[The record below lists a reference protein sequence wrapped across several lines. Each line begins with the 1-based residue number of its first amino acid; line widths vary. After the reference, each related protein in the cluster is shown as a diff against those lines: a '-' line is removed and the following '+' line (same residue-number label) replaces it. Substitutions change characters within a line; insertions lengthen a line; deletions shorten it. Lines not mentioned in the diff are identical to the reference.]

1 MKLDPA
7 ICRAILWQGLPL
19 FLVQAASLVYT
30 IAINNYLGSL
40 GGDPDLAA
48 FSVIN
53 GYVVYLLD
61 ILCLSATYGL
71 QPIASFNCGARRFD
85 RLSELV
91 KVSLGGTL
99 AVLAVVCGLVI
110 AFAEPISA
118 FFIGDDPQL
127 IELTASHFLPL
138 LACAPFGFLAQ
149 VASAYFQAVGQERI
163 SILLGVCRYLLFAIP
178 MIVVLAA
185 VEGLTGVWWSQPPA
199 DLMAAA
205 LAVALAARECG
216 KLRRAGAAQTKPA
229 PESEPLLE
237 AE

>member
-1 MKLDPA
+1 M
-7 ICRAILWQGLPL
+7 
-19 FLVQAASLVYT
+19 
-30 IAINNYLGSL
+30 
-40 GGDPDLAA
+40 
-48 FSVIN
+48 
-53 GYVVYLLD
+53 
-61 ILCLSATYGL
+61 LCLSATL
-71 QPIASFNCGARRFD
+71 TAAAIASFNRGARHFD
-85 RLSELV
+85 RLRELV
-91 KVSLGGTL
+91 KASLAGTF
-99 AVLAVVCGLVI
+99 AILAVVCGLVI
-110 AFAEPISA
+110 AFAEPIST

-138 LACAPFGFLAQ
+138 LVCAPFGFLAQ

-163 SILLGVCRYLLFAIP
+163 SILLGVCRSPAVRHPHDRGAGGRRGPDRRL
-178 MIVVLAA
+178 VVAA
-185 VEGLTGVWWSQPPA
+185 PA

>member
-1 MKLDPA
+1 M
-7 ICRAILWQGLPL
+7 
-19 FLVQAASLVYT
+19 
-30 IAINNYLGSL
+30 
-40 GGDPDLAA
+40 
-48 FSVIN
+48 
-53 GYVVYLLD
+53 
-61 ILCLSATYGL
+61 
-71 QPIASFNCGARRFD
+71 
-85 RLSELV
+85 

-149 VASAYFQAVGQERI
+149 VASAYFQAVGQERS
-163 SILLGVCRYLLFAIP
+163 SILLGVCRYLLVAIP
-178 MIVVLAA
+178 MSVVLA
-185 VEGLTGVWWSQPPA
+185 VWWSQPPA